1 MQHRGWRIG
10 IFGLMVLGCSS
21 QEEVSITPEAKPLE
35 ILTTAIPGY
44 VLSPENIQPRFSDK
58 PSRSELRLL
67 AEQNKA
73 SEAQAQAIIE
83 RYSHHLGDPLERQTL
98 QNEFKR
104 LLPVYKAN
112 QLALGKAKLRDEKN
126 HAD

>member
-10 IFGLMVLGCSS
+10 IIGLMVLGCSS
-21 QEEVSITPEAKPLE
+21 QEEVSISAEAKPRE
-35 ILTTAIPGY
+35 TLTTASPSY
-44 VLSPENIQPRFSDK
+44 VLSPENIQPRFNDK

-67 AEQNKA
+67 DEQNKV

-83 RYSHHLGDPLERQTL
+83 RYSQHLGDSLERQTL
-98 QNEFKR
+98 QSEFKR

-112 QLALGKAKLRDEKN
+112 QLALGKAKLREVKN